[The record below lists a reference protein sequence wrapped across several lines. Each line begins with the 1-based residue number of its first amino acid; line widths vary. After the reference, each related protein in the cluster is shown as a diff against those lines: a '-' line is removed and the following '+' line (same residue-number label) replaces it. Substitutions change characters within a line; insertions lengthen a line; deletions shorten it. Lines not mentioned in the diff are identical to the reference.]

1 MGPISVAIPD
11 EGLIWYRLPEITT
24 VIAVNGAVEA
34 YGKFSVMASKVAYSF
49 PPAPNRLSKEILVDP
64 SRLVEPGI
72 AGTAGMPVDPISVAA
87 PVSGFTV

>member
-24 VIAVNGAVEA
+24 VIAVNEA
-34 YGKFSVMASKVAYSF
+34 FSVMASKVAYSF